1 MIPLKDENPTKKKC
15 YTRFIILFICVVVFF
30 FQISSHET
38 NLITYYFGFKPASFF
53 NNFDKPTFSPALTL
67 LTSIFMHGGWM
78 HLIGNMMYL
87 IIFAD
92 NVEDVFGTKKFILFY
107 LLSGIFASFSQA
119 FMDFSSEIP
128 MIGASGAIAGV
139 LGAYLFYFPRAKIL
153 VLVPFFIF
161 FTIRVPA
168 SILLIFWF
176 VFQFLNLSNVESS
189 VAWMAHIGGFVFGYI
204 FSIINGKKPSS
215 KRGSSIFLKKKK
227 DHGIKLT

>member
-1 MIPLKDENPTKKKC
+1 MIPLKDENPTQKKC
-15 YTRFIILFICVVVFF
+15 YTRFIILAICLIVFF
-30 FQISSHET
+30 SQISSSQS
-38 NLITYYFGFKPASFF
+38 NLVTYFYGFKPASFF
-53 NNFDKPTFSPALTL
+53 NDFDKPTFYPTLTL

-92 NVEDVFGTKKFILFY
+92 NVEDVFGTRKFILFY
-107 LLSGIFASFSQA
+107 ILAGIFASFSQA
-119 FMDFSSEIP
+119 LMDLSSDIP

-161 FTIRVPA
+161 FTIRVQT

-204 FSIINGKKPSS
+204 FSVINGKKQQV
-215 KRGSSIFLKKKK
+215 KEVVQFF
-227 DHGIKLT
+227 

>member
-1 MIPLKDENPTKKKC
+1 MIPLKDDNPTKNK
-15 YTRFIILFICVVVFF
+15 THIRSLILILCSIVFF
-30 FQISSHET
+30 IQLSLENSNYF
-38 NLITYYFGFKPASFF
+38 TYYFGFKPKSFF
-53 NNFDKPTFSPALTL
+53 FGSDLPFLLPTFTL
-67 LTSIFMHGGWM
+67 ITSIFMHGGWM

-92 NVEDVFGTKKFILFY
+92 NVEDVFGTRKFILFY
-107 LLSGIFASFSQA
+107 ILAGIFASFSQA
-119 FMDFSSEIP
+119 LMDLSSDIP

-176 VFQFLNLSNVESS
+176 IFQFLNLSNVESS

-204 FSIINGKKPSS
+204 FSVINGKKPTS
-215 KRGSSIFLKKKK
+215 KRGSSIFLNKKK
-227 DHGIKLT
+227 GPWG